1 ASPGWCWAA
10 SPPRWSRSAAYRCW
24 SRADAPTV
32 FASWENA
39 IMDDTVAPAKPRSL
53 GIRALLM
60 LLMLIAFELTKWV
73 LLGVAVLQLVL
84 SVATDSANDRLRSFG
99 GALGRYLGQIA
110 DFVSFRTEDLPF
122 PFSDWPSQPPAA

>member
-1 ASPGWCWAA
+1 
-10 SPPRWSRSAAYRCW
+10 
-24 SRADAPTV
+24 
-32 FASWENA
+32 
-39 IMDDTVAPAKPRSL
+39 MDETVAPTKPRSL

-84 SVATDSANDRLRSFG
+84 SLATDSGNDRLRSFG

-122 PFSDWPSQPPAA
+122 PFSDWPSQPAAA